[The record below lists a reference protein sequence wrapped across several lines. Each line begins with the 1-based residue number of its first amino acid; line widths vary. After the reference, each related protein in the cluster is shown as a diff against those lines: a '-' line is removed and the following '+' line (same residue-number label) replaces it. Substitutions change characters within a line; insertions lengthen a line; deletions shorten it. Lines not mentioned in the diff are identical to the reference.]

1 MRFSTFIGYLATLG
15 LALDALTNIGTT
27 GHNWALELLFAL
39 ILGFASGLSHLYTRF
54 INR

>member
-1 MRFSTFIGYLATLG
+1 MRFATFIGYLATLG
-15 LALDALTNIGTT
+15 LALDALTNTGTT